1 LATSTDTPESRV
13 PRQCP
18 CCGRD
23 AGFEFVEPADPHG
36 LWWCPGCDVVF
47 SEPMEAGRS
56 DWYDAL
62 YIVRQQGVDARLR
75 PHFRWAL
82 DRLEPG
88 TTLLDVGCGTGFFVH
103 AARERG
109 VEAWGIDFAPGT
121 VRSGRRHFGT
131 DALLVGTLDNLPDPL
146 RGRRFDMVTFFEVLE
161 HQSDP
166 GDFIEQVRGVL
177 RPGGRILLSVPNRN
191 RWPVREFNDYPPHHL
206 LRWSQQA
213 LQAFLTREGC
223 EITALDKTSR
233 FSSANYFF
241 GYFAR
246 LALYGLLG
254 LRMRG
259 DGDGEGAPQAAR
271 RLLQRWKPGRLIS
284 AARCLR
290 DALMWAPALVTWPL
304 LRHRIEGYHL
314 VAEARLEE

>member
-1 LATSTDTPESRV
+1 MATSNETPESRV
-13 PRQCP
+13 PGECP
-18 CCGRD
+18 CCGREG
-23 AGFEFVEPADPHG
+23 GFEFDEPADPYG
-36 LWWCPGCDVVF
+36 LWRCAGCDVVF

-56 DWYDAL
+56 EWYDAL

-109 VEAWGIDFAPGT
+109 LDAWGIDFAPGT
-121 VRSGRRHFGT
+121 VRSGRRYFDT
-131 DALLVGTLDNLPDPL
+131 DALLVGSLDELPRPL
-146 RGRRFDMVTFFEVLE
+146 RGRRFDVVTFFELLE

-166 GDFIEQVRGVL
+166 GGFIEEVRGVL
-177 RPGGRILLSVPNRN
+177 RPGGRMLLSVPNRT

-206 LRWSQQA
+206 LRWSEEG
-213 LQAFLTREGC
+213 LRKFLTRQGC
-223 EITALDKTSR
+223 EILALDKTSR
-233 FSSANYFF
+233 LSSANYFF

-259 DGDGEGAPQAAR
+259 GADDEAASQAGR
-271 RLLQRWKPGRLIS
+271 GLLERWRPGRLIS
-284 AARCLR
+284 AARRLR
-290 DALMWAPALVTWPL
+290 DALMWAPALVTWPF
-304 LRHRIEGYHL
+304 LRHKIQGYHL
-314 VAEARLEE
+314 VAEARPRK